1 MDRFGELKVFTQVVE
16 ARGFSGAARA
26 AGLTPSAVS
35 KLIAR
40 LEARLGVLLFH
51 RTPRQVGL
59 TREGERFYTD
69 ACNILTSL
77 DEAESALA
85 GDSAAASGLLRVYVL
100 PTFARCQL
108 APRMPAFLA
117 RNPKL
122 SVEYQLGNEPLRTLD
137 SNIDVAIQ
145 GGRLQDSSLMVR
157 RIATSHWVL
166 CASPAYLAAYGS
178 PKDIADLEGHPCLS
192 FAVGGDWNNW
202 AFDGLGGPQSHVP
215 KGRLSSNHGDMV
227 LAAALAGVGI
237 VRLTEFHV
245 ADELRAGR
253 LVRLLPQYRCV
264 GEGAVYAIHHARRHI
279 SPRVRVFLDFLTEQF
294 TQNPPWAGAELEAPR
309 DLAANS

>member
-51 RTPRQVGL
+51 RSSRQVGL
-59 TREGERFYTD
+59 TREGERFYDD
-69 ACNILTSL
+69 ARNILTSL

-85 GDSAAASGLLRVYVL
+85 GDSATASGLLRAYVL

-117 RNPKL
+117 HNPKL
-122 SVEYQLGNEPLRTLD
+122 SIEFQLGNEPLRTLD

-145 GGRLQDSSLMVR
+145 GGRLQDSALMVR
-157 RIATSHWVL
+157 RIATSRWVL
-166 CASPAYLAAYGS
+166 CASPAYLAARGA
-178 PKDIADLEGHPCLS
+178 PNDVADLEDHPCLT
-192 FAVGGDWNNW
+192 FAVGGDWNSW
-202 AFDGLGGPQSHVP
+202 TFHDGHGELASHVP

-237 VRLTEFHV
+237 ARLTEFHV
-245 ADELRAGR
+245 AEELRTGR
-253 LVRLLPQYRCV
+253 LVRVLPQYHSV
-264 GEGAVYAIHHARRHI
+264 GDEPVYAIHHARRHI
-279 SPRVRVFLDFLTEQF
+279 SPRVRLFLDFLSEEF
-294 TQNPPWAGAELEAPR
+294 TQNPPWAGVEASCAV
-309 DLAANS
+309 AANS